1 MSTFSTALSC
11 GIIDVLMTVYE
22 KPWLHRKTG
31 KNIMLINRRTF
42 LIQKNEGTFRDLESK
57 NVSIG
62 KERNSSMNMQF
73 FRRNTKKLYR
83 AEWKK
88 ALIIEEICYGQIYHL
103 KVAYIF
109 AP

>member
-1 MSTFSTALSC
+1 
-11 GIIDVLMTVYE
+11 
-22 KPWLHRKTG
+22 
-31 KNIMLINRRTF
+31 MLINRQTF

-83 AEWKK
+83 AE
-88 ALIIEEICYGQIYHL
+88 
-103 KVAYIF
+103 
-109 AP
+109 